1 MKKILVNLVHPNIEN
16 SVVNKKLI
24 NAISN
29 LENVTINNLYT
40 NYPDFKIDVK
50 KEQELLLNHD
60 VIVFQFP
67 MYWFSSPSLLKEWF
81 DFVLEYDFAYGANYK
96 LENKVFAVAVSCG
109 GDEKV
114 FDKNGKDKKS
124 VEEFLSPF
132 FGTANY
138 IKMDYKKPF
147 IIYQADQKIY
157 NEKLDKYVEN
167 FVEYIKELSR

>member
-40 NYPDFKIDVK
+40 NYPEFKIDVK

-67 MYWFSSPSLLKEWF
+67 MYWFSSPALLKEWF
-81 DFVLEYDFAYGANYK
+81 DLVLEYDFAYAANYK
-96 LENKVFAVAVSCG
+96 LENKAFAVAVSCG
-109 GDEKV
+109 GEEKA
-114 FDKNGKDKKS
+114 FSETGKDKKS

-132 FGTANY
+132 LGTANY

-147 IIYQADQKIY
+147 ISYGTEY
-157 NEKLDKYVEN
+157 KLTEEALNKYTKAY
-167 FVEYIKELSR
+167 VEYINQLSK

>member
-16 SVVNKKLI
+16 SVVNKKLT

-29 LENVTINNLYT
+29 FENVTINNLYT

-81 DFVLEYDFAYGANYK
+81 DLVLEYDFAYGANYK
-96 LENKVFAVAVSCG
+96 LENKAFAVAVSCG
-109 GDEKV
+109 GEEKA
-114 FDKNGKDKKS
+114 FSETGKDKKS

-138 IKMDYKKPF
+138 VKMDYKKPF
-147 IIYQADQKIY
+147 ISYGTEY
-157 NEKLDKYVEN
+157 KLTEETLNKYTKDYI
-167 FVEYIKELSR
+167 EYINQLSK